1 MNRRQYLKSNDTVDI
16 NISPLIDMM
25 FLLLIF
31 FIVTTAFVEEI
42 GIEIQKPK
50 AASAQTLEKQSIML
64 GVSQNG
70 SVVYGG
76 KEIGIRGVRGLVSRM
91 LKEQNRPVIIMAD
104 ESSKSGIVVKVID
117 ECKLGG
123 AKIVSIATE
132 AQ

>member
-1 MNRRQYLKSNDTVDI
+1 MNRRQYLKSDDKVDI

-42 GIEIQKPK
+42 GLEIQKPK
-50 AASAQTLEKQSIML
+50 AASAQTLEKQSIMI
-64 GVSQNG
+64 GVTTNG

-76 KEIGIRGVRGLVSRM
+76 KEIGLRGVRSLVSRM
-91 LKEQNRPVIIMAD
+91 LKEQERPVIIMAD
-104 ESSKSGIVVKVID
+104 ESSKSGAVVDVID

>member
-1 MNRRQYLKSNDTVDI
+1 
-16 NISPLIDMM
+16 
-25 FLLLIF
+25 LLIF

-42 GIEIQKPK
+42 GLEIQKPK
-50 AASAQTLEKQSIML
+50 AASAQTLEKQSIMI
-64 GVSQNG
+64 GVTTNG

-76 KEIGIRGVRGLVSRM
+76 KEIGLRGVRSLVSRM
-91 LKEQNRPVIIMAD
+91 LKEQERPVIIMAD
-104 ESSKSGIVVKVID
+104 ESSKSGAVVDVID

>member
-1 MNRRQYLKSNDTVDI
+1 MNRRQYLKDNDQVDI

-50 AASAQTLEKQSIML
+50 AASAQTLEKQSILL
-64 GVSQNG
+64 GVAPNG

-76 KEIGIRGVRGLVSRM
+76 KEIGIRGVRGLVARM
-91 LKEQNRPVIIMAD
+91 LKEQDRPVIVLAD